1 MRTLDKVIITSA
13 TTGAGH
19 MPWMSPHLPLTVEQI
34 VDDSVA
40 AAEAGAS
47 IIHLH
52 ARDPE
57 TGEPSCDPRLYEQYL
72 QRIKQ
77 RTDAILNLTTGQPQ
91 RGVTPEQA
99 IENRLAAPL
108 AFAPEITS
116 FNMGPMSFATFTLSE
131 RAKAAGTPLLEWE
144 EAYLQL
150 SRHLTM
156 ANPYSLM
163 ERIARELGED
173 RGVRFEFECF
183 DTGHLYALKV
193 IADEG
198 WVKPPFFIQ
207 SVFGPLGGIGTDP
220 KHVLHFKETAD
231 MLFGDDY
238 IWSLLAAGKA
248 QLRLTTMAAC
258 MGGNVRV
265 GMEDSLWAGPGELA
279 RSSADQVRR
288 IRTILEA
295 LGLEVATPAE
305 ARAFLGTKGADR
317 VNF

>member
-19 MPWMSPHLPLTVEQI
+19 MPWMSPHLPLSIEQI

-40 AAEAGAS
+40 AADAGAS

-57 TGEPSCDPRLYEQYL
+57 TGEPSTDPKLYEQYL
-72 QRIKQ
+72 KRIKQ
-77 RTDAILNLTTGQPQ
+77 RTNAILNLTTGQPQ
-91 RGVTPEQA
+91 RNVTPEQA
-99 IENRLAAPL
+99 LENRLAAPL

-116 FNMGPMSFATFTLSE
+116 FNMGSMTFATWTLAE
-131 RAKAAGTPLLEWE
+131 RARQSGVELQEWE
-144 EAYLQL
+144 TEYLEL

-156 ANPYSLM
+156 ANPYSFM
-163 ERIARELGED
+163 ERVAKELGED
-173 RGVRFEFECF
+173 RGVRFEYECF

-193 IADEG
+193 IQDEG

-207 SVFGPLGGIGTDP
+207 SVFGALGGIGTDP

-248 QLRLTTMAAC
+248 QLRLTALAAA

-265 GMEDSLWAGPGELA
+265 GMEDSLWAGPHNLA
-279 RSSADQVRR
+279 RSSADQVER
-288 IRTILEA
+288 IRTIIEA
-295 LGLEVATPAE
+295 LGLEVASPDE